1 MKNPDNF
8 GAVSVAVYAVVIL
21 SGCSA
26 VSTTGKVVSGVGKAG
41 WVTARSAGKIALET
55 GKVVRKGTR
64 TAVYMVRG
72 RQIVPLER
80 RGNSLYAGVRLNRR
94 VDGRFLVDTGASS
107 MQISRAMAR
116 RLGIKLSRAEAAQ
129 VVLAGGYR
137 VAAYRVRLRE
147 VRVGGARVSN
157 VEAIVLKDDNLGMTD
172 GLIGMSFLDNFD
184 FQINPQKPE
193 LVLQQK
199 AI

>member
-1 MKNPDNF
+1 MKKS
-8 GAVSVAVYAVVIL
+8 GSLAAVAAMVVL

-41 WVTARSAGKIALET
+41 WGTARVAGKVALET
-55 GKVVRKGTR
+55 GKAAHKGAR
-64 TAVYMVRG
+64 AAVYMARG

-80 RGNSLYAGVRLNRR
+80 RGNSLYADVRLNRR
-94 VDGRFLVDTGASS
+94 VNGKFLVDTGASS

-116 RLGIKLSRAEAAQ
+116 RLGVNLSRAETTQ

-157 VEAIVLKDDNLGMTD
+157 VEAIVLADDNLGMTD
-172 GLIGMSFLDNFD
+172 GLIGMSFLNNFD
-184 FQINPQKPE
+184 FKINPQKPE
-193 LVLQQK
+193 LILQQK